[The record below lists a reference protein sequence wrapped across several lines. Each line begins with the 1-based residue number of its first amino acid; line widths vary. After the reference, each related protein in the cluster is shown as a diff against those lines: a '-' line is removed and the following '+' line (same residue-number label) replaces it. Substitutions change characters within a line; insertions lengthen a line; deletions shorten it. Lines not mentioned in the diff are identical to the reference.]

1 MNGTTPAPADLLLT
15 GARIHTVDPAL
26 PEAEAMAVRDG
37 RIVWLGADADA
48 AAWTGPGTRV
58 LDAAGRLVL
67 PGFVDAHNH
76 VRLGSDD
83 ACVQLAGARTLDEI
97 HARVRTWHTAH
108 PDAAWIEAEAFDYS
122 AIPGGRMPTA
132 ADLDPATGDTPALVL
147 SYDVHTAW
155 LNTAALRALG
165 VDRDHT
171 DLPFGRAVT
180 DPATGEPT
188 GFVKDFAV
196 KGLSRDGHRA
206 LRALGVPW
214 ASPDRQYGRLARSLD
229 DAIRFGITTVVEP
242 QNSLDD
248 LALFT
253 RARAEGRL
261 RSRIVAALFHPRGT
275 TDADLDAFE
284 AAAGEHADDR
294 FRVGPLKLYID
305 DVVEPR
311 TAALLEPYAGCA
323 HHRGDTFY
331 PPEEFAGLL
340 ARLDAR
346 GFQCFVHA
354 TGDRGI
360 RTVLDAV
367 AHARAVNGPRDARHQ
382 VVHVE
387 CLDPADTPRFA
398 ELGVVACM
406 QPRHAAPDIAGP
418 GQDWAENIGP
428 DRWHKAWPLRDLSEA
443 GAVLALSSDW
453 NVAEMDPM
461 VGIHAA
467 VTRRPLAGG
476 EPWTEGQTLTVTEA
490 VEGYTRG
497 SAYANFLEH
506 ERGTLTVGKLADFVV
521 LSRDILRIAPDEI
534 PGTVAETVV
543 VGGEVVVGDGG
554 DGGDGGNGGAA
565 VGGEAVAAAA
575 GRPGGA

>member
-1 MNGTTPAPADLLLT
+1 MNRTAPAPADLLLT

-37 RIVWLGADADA
+37 RIVWLGSDEDA
-48 AAWTGPGTRV
+48 AAWAGPGTRR

-67 PGFVDAHNH
+67 PGFIDAHNH

-97 HARVRTWHTAH
+97 HARVRTWRAAH
-108 PDAAWIEAEAFDYS
+108 PDAPWIEAEAFDYS

-132 ADLDPATGDTPALVL
+132 ADLDPATGATPALVL

-171 DLPFGRAVT
+171 DLPFGTAVT
-180 DPATGEPT
+180 DPETGEPT

-214 ASPDRQYGRLARSLD
+214 ASPDRQYGRLAKSLD
-229 DAIRFGITTVVEP
+229 DAVRFGITTVVEP

-253 RARAEGRL
+253 RARLEGRL

-284 AAAGEHADDR
+284 TAAAEHADDR

-331 PPEEFAGLL
+331 PPEEFAALL

-360 RTVLDAV
+360 RTVLDAI

-418 GQDWAENIGP
+418 GQDWAENVGP
-428 DRWHKAWPLRDLSEA
+428 DRWHKAWPLRDLRDA

-467 VTRRPLAGG
+467 VTRRPPGG
-476 EPWTEGQTLTVTEA
+476 GAPWTEEQTLTVTEA
-490 VEGYTRG
+490 VEGYTMG
-497 SAYANFLEH
+497 SAHANFLEH
-506 ERGTLTVGKLADFVV
+506 ERGSLTVGKLADFVV
-521 LSRDILRIAPDEI
+521 LSRDILRIAPEEI

-543 VGGEVVVGDGG
+543 VGGEVVAET
-554 DGGDGGNGGAA
+554 AA
-565 VGGEAVAAAA
+565 V
-575 GRPGGA
+575 

>member
-1 MNGTTPAPADLLLT
+1 MTSTTPADLVLT
-15 GARIHTVDPAL
+15 GARVHTVDPDL
-26 PEAEAMAVRDG
+26 PEAEALAVRDG
-37 RIVWLGADADA
+37 RIVWLGADPDA
-48 AAWTGPGTRV
+48 ARWIGPDTTV
-58 LDAAGRLVL
+58 LDAGGRLVL
-67 PGFVDAHNH
+67 PGFIDAHNH

-97 HARVRTWHTAH
+97 HRRITTWRAAN
-108 PDAAWIEAEAFDYS
+108 PDAPWIEAEAFDYS

-132 ADLDPATGDTPALVL
+132 ADLDPVTGDTPAIVL

-155 LNTAALRALG
+155 LNTAALRVLG
-165 VDRDHT
+165 VSRDRV
-171 DLPFGRAVT
+171 DLPFGTAVT
-180 DPATGEPT
+180 DPESGELT

-196 KGLSRDGHRA
+196 KGLSRAGHRA
-206 LRALGVPW
+206 LRELGVPW
-214 ASPDRQYGRLARSLD
+214 ASPDRQYGRLAKSLD
-229 DAIRFGITTVVEP
+229 DAIAYGITTVVEP

-248 LALFT
+248 IALFT

-275 TDADLDAFE
+275 TDAELDEF
-284 AAAGEHADDR
+284 AAMAKEFADDR
-294 FRVGPLKLYID
+294 LRVGPLKLYID

-311 TAALLEPYAGCA
+311 TAALLEPYAGCG

-331 PPEEFAGLL
+331 PPEEFADLL
-340 ARLDAR
+340 TGLDAR

-367 AHARAVNGPRDARHQ
+367 AAARAANGPRDARHQ

-428 DRWHKAWPLRDLSEA
+428 DRWHKAWPLRSLHAA

-461 VGIHAA
+461 VGIYTA
-467 VTRRPLAGG
+467 VTRRALNGGG
-476 EPWTEGQTLTVTEA
+476 EPWTPEETIDVATA
-490 VEGYTRG
+490 VEGYTMG
-497 SAYANFLEH
+497 SAYANFLEE
-506 ERGTLTVGKLADFVV
+506 ERGSLTVGKLADFVV
-521 LSRDILRIAPDEI
+521 LSRDILRIDPEEI

-543 VGGEVVVGDGG
+543 VGGEIVHAARAGD
-554 DGGDGGNGGAA
+554 
-565 VGGEAVAAAA
+565 
-575 GRPGGA
+575 